1 MKRIFHIYGGGTVFH
16 VRPHLAIS
24 APAYGHTARQI
35 ERLVIDDMIAR
46 KSNRDIAHLYLTK
59 MASSGSSLETN
70 EDVWD
75 SINRNII
82 SDLLDDEDRDAR
94 HVIFMSVAL
103 CDWTAGVV
111 AADGSVQPSGKDQLR
126 LKTDL
131 GKHDLRLTPA
141 DKLIGRI
148 RKERKDIFLVG
159 FKTTSGLAPQ
169 EQFRAGLRLLK
180 GASCNLVLAN
190 DVHTRL
196 NMIVTPEEAPYSATK
211 DRGAALR
218 ELVEMTVARSALRF
232 TRSTV
237 VEGSPM
243 DWRGSSVPASLRT
256 VVDHCIERGAYKP
269 FMGKTVGH
277 FAFKMGDGKI
287 ATSIRRSNFNELD
300 TTGLVVIEPKGDDEV
315 IAYGAKPS
323 VGGQSQRAIFR
334 DHPGLDCIVHFH
346 CPVRPG
352 AEKELSVRSQR
363 LFECGSH
370 ECGQNAAAGIR
381 LVGGATLPLGAVMLD
396 GHGPNIVFSRDIDP
410 QVVIDFIEKHFDL
423 ERSTSEV
430 HV

>member
-1 MKRIFHIYGGGTVFH
+1 MKRIFNIYGGGTVFH

-24 APAYGHTARQI
+24 APAYGHTARHI
-35 ERLVIDDMIAR
+35 EHLVTEDVITR
-46 KSNRDIAHLYLTK
+46 HGSRDIVHLWLTK
-59 MASSGSSLETN
+59 MASFGSRLETN

-82 SDLLDDEDRDAR
+82 NDPLREPGDR

-111 AADGSVQPSGKDQLR
+111 AADDSVQPSGKDQLR
-126 LKTDL
+126 LRTEL
-131 GKHDLRLTPA
+131 GEHDLRLTPA

-169 EQFRAGLRLLK
+169 DQFWAGLKLLK
-180 GASCNLVLAN
+180 SASCNLVLAN

-196 NMIVTPEEAPYSATK
+196 NMIVTPEETPYSVTM
-211 DRGAALR
+211 DRDAVLR
-218 ELVEMTVARSALRF
+218 ELVEMTVARSALHF

-237 VEGSPM
+237 VDAPRIAWADEQ
-243 DWRGSSVPASLRT
+243 VPAALRA
-256 VVDHCIERGAYKP
+256 VVEHCIKRGAYKP
-269 FMGKTVGH
+269 FLGKTVGH
-277 FAFKMGDGKI
+277 FAFRGPRSPI
-287 ATSIRRSNFNELD
+287 ITSIRGSNFNNLAE
-300 TTGLVVIEPKGDDEV
+300 TGMVAIDPKGDDEV

-346 CPVRPG
+346 CPARPG

-370 ECGQNAAAGIR
+370 ECGQNAASGIR
-381 LVGGATLPLGAVMLD
+381 PVAGATLPLGAVMLD
-396 GHGPNIVFSRDIDP
+396 GHGPNVVFSRDIDP

-430 HV
+430 RL